1 MSSRSRSAGTV
12 LACLLLSATLSGG
25 QTGSPIPER
34 RIAITID
41 DLPTVSVTGSQ
52 IDEAERTT
60 RELVAALK
68 RHEVPAIGFVN
79 EQKLQPDGRVDRRRV
94 ALLQQWIDAGLELGN
109 HTFSHQDL
117 HTVSLEAFQRDV
129 VAGEGVSR
137 ELLRKAG
144 KELRYFR
151 HPFLHTGLSGET
163 RRKFESFLKE
173 RRYVVA
179 PVTVDNYDYQ
189 FAAAYDR
196 AVASDDG
203 DVRQKVVRSYL
214 EYMEAVV
221 AYYEQQ
227 SAAIIERE
235 IAQTLLL
242 HANALNAATIDRLA
256 VMLKRRGYRFVSLG
270 DALKD
275 PAYQSADAYYGPAGI
290 TWLHRWALTKGKKG
304 TFFAGEPA
312 VPEWIELAAR

>member
-1 MSSRSRSAGTV
+1 MAQSVPQQLGVRPVINA
-12 LACLLLSATLSGG
+12 SATLTKLGG
-25 QTGSPIPER
+25 SIMPPE
-34 RIAITID
+34 
-41 DLPTVSVTGSQ
+41 VV
-52 IDEAERTT
+52 EAMS
-60 RELVAALK
+60 AASTS
-68 RHEVPAIGFVN
+68 FV
-79 EQKLQPDGRVDRRRV
+79 DM
-94 ALLQQWIDAGLELGN
+94 
-109 HTFSHQDL
+109 H
-117 HTVSLEAFQRDV
+117 
-129 VAGEGVSR
+129 

-173 RRYVVA
+173 RGYVVA

-290 TWLHRWALTKGKKG
+290 TWLHRWALTQGKKG